1 MIGRLAAPSPE
12 AATHRHGAEG
22 FIECSR
28 TLGGPSAGLVPVN
41 LKVPSYDV
49 GLVVPVQWRGL
60 QSARRVSACH
70 PRIARVMA
78 QLWLSPIRRIWGR
91 LDETRRCNGEGQ
103 QTFWPQGSVVRGHKI
118 HVADADGLRQ
128 LVQRYDRRVALT
140 PLKPTQVL
148 LAEA

>member
-1 MIGRLAAPSPE
+1 MFRNTWWTIRRS
-12 AATHRHGAEG
+12 GA
-22 FIECSR
+22 CD
-28 TLGGPSAGLVPVN
+28 

-49 GLVVPVQWRGL
+49 GLVVPVQWRGIR
-60 QSARRVSACH
+60 SGWPVSAGH
-70 PRIARVMA
+70 PRTTTVMA
-78 QLWLSPIRRIWGR
+78 SYDRVTGETSGR
-91 LDETRRCNGEGQ
+91 STEMRLCKGEGQ

-128 LVQRYDRRVALT
+128 LVQRYDRRVALA